1 MVSPSR
7 EKHCAH
13 TISEK
18 QPTIHLARTRAT
30 GDPGCPS
37 EGIGSRVKPI
47 GRMQLLPP
55 DSSPI
60 LLAALALAAA
70 ADAKN
75 GSPAA
80 AVPSRRTISDLAIPQ
95 LQVKL
100 QQTTDEARLPRR

>member
-55 DSSPI
+55 DSSPV
-60 LLAALALAAA
+60 LLAALALAAVAAA

-80 AVPSRRTISDLAIPQ
+80 AESENNFRHGNPSVASQATAND
-95 LQVKL
+95 
-100 QQTTDEARLPRR
+100 